1 MVIVSAPGKI
11 YLMGEHAVVY
21 GKPSLLAA
29 INLRLRVSVISMS
42 FRPPS
47 RNPEKKDWI
56 PGQARDDNGAVKI
69 ESTES
74 DDYVRHILEV
84 VKEHFKIDKL
94 PPLKLTIDSDIPAGF
109 HLGSSAAVAV
119 ATVGALVYFLK
130 KIWNPVHINQLA
142 YEAEKKTHGNPSGGD
157 NTTVTMGGF
166 IWFRKE
172 LEFLKSIWQIPL
184 KLPNSLDHFFLIN
197 TCRPAETTG
206 EMVHYVRAKSKEQRA
221 KYINLFD
228 ENEEQTKK
236 IAVALKTGDEH
247 LLIDAIRHGE
257 KTLEDMGVVSK
268 KVTPLIRK
276 IEKAGGAAKILG
288 GGGKMDGV
296 GFLLCYHHN
305 SKDVALLCKPY
316 GYSIQ
321 HIQLGEEGVRLEEK

>member
-21 GKPSLLAA
+21 GKPALLAA
-29 INLRLRVSVISMS
+29 INLRLRVTVESLSLSSPRTRGSSEDLLIKSEEPSDYIRHAVEVIRQEYKLAS
-42 FRPPS
+42 
-47 RNPEKKDWI
+47 
-56 PGQARDDNGAVKI
+56 
-69 ESTES
+69 
-74 DDYVRHILEV
+74 
-84 VKEHFKIDKL
+84 L
-94 PPLKLTIDSDIPAGF
+94 PPMKITVASDIPAGY

-130 KIWNPVHINQLA
+130 KIWNPVLINQLA

-157 NTTVTMGGF
+157 NTAVTMGGF

>member
-21 GKPSLLAA
+21 GKPALLAA
-29 INLRLRVSVISMS
+29 INLRLRVTVESLSLSSPRTRGSSEDLLIKSEEPSDYIRHAVEVIRQEYKLAS
-42 FRPPS
+42 
-47 RNPEKKDWI
+47 
-56 PGQARDDNGAVKI
+56 
-69 ESTES
+69 
-74 DDYVRHILEV
+74 
-84 VKEHFKIDKL
+84 L
-94 PPLKLTIDSDIPAGF
+94 PPMKITVASDIPAGY

-130 KIWNPVHINQLA
+130 KIWNPVLINQLA

-257 KTLEDMGVVSK
+257 KTLEDMEVVSK